1 MHKRKIYLF
10 IRIHDHPLSKLSVCY
25 PFRCGQF
32 YLLLFLFQGNKTK
45 KELHKCVFFLF
56 FTPGKIQI
64 TERKLRYSKSFCCW
78 FGFFVKVNLC
88 LFISFNAIFWYTN
101 RCFIFLRIFY
111 YLLTA
116 LANNREKISD
126 GNKMVSLD

>member
-56 FTPGKIQI
+56 FTPGKIQT
-64 TERKLRYSKSFCCW
+64 TERKRRYSKSFCC
-78 FGFFVKVNLC
+78 C
-88 LFISFNAIFWYTN
+88 LAFCKGQSMFIHFIQCYFRYTN
-101 RCFIFLRIFY
+101 RYFIFCAFSTIYSLRLPITVQKY
-111 YLLTA
+111 WMESRWYH
-116 LANNREKISD
+116 
-126 GNKMVSLD
+126 